1 MTEGFDNTIASEEE
15 AERLARGKDDIQPG
29 PDESSDEANA
39 QEESTDAADTMVNDQ
54 ADSDPAPK

>member
-29 PDESSDEANA
+29 PDGTTAQQESS
-39 QEESTDAADTMVNDQ
+39 DAADTMVDDQ